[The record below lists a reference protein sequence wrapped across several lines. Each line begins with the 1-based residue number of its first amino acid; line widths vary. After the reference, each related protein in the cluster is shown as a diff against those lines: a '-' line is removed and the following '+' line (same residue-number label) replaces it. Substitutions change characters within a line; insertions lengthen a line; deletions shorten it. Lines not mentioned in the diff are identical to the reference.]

1 MSRAAAGFGKR
12 DKKHDN
18 DSRGTRFDREEQKE
32 KDVKKS
38 TDTMTQE
45 LGEGPYITNMS
56 WAFFRT
62 LETPHMA
69 GRRLHVDRYYF
80 KSKVA
85 IDVVGR
91 AGPDEKE
98 RAYKRDLLNKNG
110 IIYTWTSVDKSIDQ
124 ALVDIAAQKSILEGK
139 RDGMDKCD

>member
-1 MSRAAAGFGKR
+1 M
-12 DKKHDN
+12 
-18 DSRGTRFDREEQKE
+18 
-32 KDVKKS
+32 KKS
-38 TDTMTQE
+38 PDTMTQE

-62 LETPHMA
+62 LETPHVA

-91 AGPDEKE
+91 NGPSENE

-110 IIYTWTSVDKSIDQ
+110 IIYTWTSVDKSIEL
-124 ALVDIAAQKSILEGK
+124 ALVDIAAQRDMLAGGK
-139 RDGMDKCD
+139 DHGVDKCD